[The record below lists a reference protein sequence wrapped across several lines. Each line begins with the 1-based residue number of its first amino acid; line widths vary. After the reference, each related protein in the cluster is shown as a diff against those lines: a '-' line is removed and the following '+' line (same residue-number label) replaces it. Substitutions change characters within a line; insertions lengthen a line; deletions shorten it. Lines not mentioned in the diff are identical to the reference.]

1 MNSKRERE
9 IEMNKCMVMSY
20 NGVLRITWFAVRAA
34 MMCMVASALA
44 ASICAQTAAVV
55 APQFEVAGAFSY
67 VRAKAANTGA
77 GFDLNGGSASVAYN
91 YRDRFAI
98 VGDFGGYRFSGLGPG
113 LSSTMYTYL
122 AGPRIPL
129 RRNRRLKPFVQVLAG
144 GGRLTASSSGV
155 NASES
160 GFVMAP
166 GAVLDFMLR
175 HRLAVR
181 IIEADYLFTRFAHP
195 DGSAAM
201 QNNFRIS
208 AGLVFRF
215 GSWE

>member
-9 IEMNKCMVMSY
+9 IEMNECMVMSY

-44 ASICAQTAAVV
+44 AAACAQTAAVV
-55 APQFEVAGAFSY
+55 APQFEAAGAFSY

-113 LSSTMYTYL
+113 LTSTMYTYL

-129 RRNRRLKPFVQVLAG
+129 RRNRRLKPFVQVLARG
-144 GGRLTASSSGV
+144 AITNPLSLTYTPL
-155 NASES
+155 E
-160 GFVMAP
+160 
-166 GAVLDFMLR
+166 
-175 HRLAVR
+175 LAVSR
-181 IIEADYLFTRFAHP
+181 PPPAKTCTNGLSRRFRRSGIRGPARYVYIVLLSP
-195 DGSAAM
+195 GP
-201 QNNFRIS
+201 NPENR
-208 AGLVFRF
+208 
-215 GSWE
+215 